1 MEIRKSIQAIKIQ
14 YSWLTATL
22 IQIIL
27 AQSKK
32 ISNKIKAISTKL
44 IKKY

>member
-1 MEIRKSIQAIKIQ
+1 MEIRKSPAIKIQ

-22 IQIIL
+22 IQTIL

-32 ISNKIKAISTKL
+32 IQNKIRAISTQL
-44 IKKY
+44 TKKY